1 LYDVNSIRGK
11 IPENAI
17 GVPIEKLKDGSV
29 AISVNDKHI
38 NLSDPNALIIGLCAQ
53 KNIKPTD

>member
-29 AISVNDKHI
+29 AVSVKD
-38 NLSDPNALIIGLCAQ
+38 
-53 KNIKPTD
+53 